1 MMAVMCWWL
10 ERSHSIPESGSSLN
24 VWPFFFSPPLADAIN
39 YLIPSSPPPHPKFKQ
54 NIEADVLFEE
64 NNITI
69 N

>member
-1 MMAVMCWWL
+1 MCGL
-10 ERSHSIPESGSSLN
+10 P
-24 VWPFFFSPPLADAIN
+24 PPTPPLADAIN